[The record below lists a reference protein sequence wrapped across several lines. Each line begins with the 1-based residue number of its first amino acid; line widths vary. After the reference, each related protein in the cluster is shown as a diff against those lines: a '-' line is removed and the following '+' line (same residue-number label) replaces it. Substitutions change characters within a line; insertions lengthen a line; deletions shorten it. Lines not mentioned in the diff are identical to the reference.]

1 MSARP
6 ATDPVPAREASTGS
20 RRPGVLVVLA
30 VGVVAAALVRGL
42 LLESYHVPSAA
53 HAPTFEPGDRVL
65 VLKTDRSAASGDTA
79 LVEDADGALRLVPA
93 TDAAAG
99 TADVVG
105 SVVWRFWPLDR
116 FGPAPALDAPS
127 AAAGPVAP

>member
-30 VGVVAAALVRGL
+30 VGVIAAALVRGL
-42 LLESYHVPSAA
+42 LVESYHVPSAA
-53 HAPTFEPGDRVL
+53 YAPTFEPGDRVL
-65 VLKTDRSAASGDTA
+65 VLKTDRSAESGDTA
-79 LVEDADGALRLVPA
+79 LVEDADGALRLLPSADVA
-93 TDAAAG
+93 DD

-105 SVVWRFWPLDR
+105 AVVWRFWPLDR
-116 FGPAPALDAPS
+116 FGPVPALGAPS
-127 AAAGPVAP
+127 AATGPVAS